1 MDAMT
6 PSFDSALDLSA
17 LAAKAAAP
25 AAATSAGAS
34 YVMTADD
41 RTFEAVMAKSMQHP
55 VVVEFTSPRANAQ
68 TLSDDLTAL
77 ANAAGGKWLLVRVDI
92 DASPALAQALG
103 IQAVPFVVGALGGQL
118 VPLFQGTQDK
128 AQVAAVID
136 QLLQAAV
143 GNGIVGQAQPVAGGP
158 AAPQDA
164 QQAPEPVAD
173 PRFAAADAAM
183 EAGDYAA
190 AVGEFDKILAQTPSD
205 HEALAGKA
213 GAELL
218 VRTAGV
224 DPAQVVARAQAEPG
238 DVDAQ
243 MDAADLELLGG
254 YPERAFARLVDA
266 VRVTAGDERERVR
279 VRLLALFETVGASD
293 PAVVQARRDLMTALF

>member
-1 MDAMT
+1 MT

-25 AAATSAGAS
+25 ATPAPGGAS
-34 YVMTADD
+34 YVQTADD

-55 VVVEFTSPRANAQ
+55 VVIEFTSPRANAQ
-68 TLSDDLTAL
+68 ALSDDLISL
-77 ANAAGGKWLLVRVDI
+77 ANAAAGKWLLVRVDI
-92 DASPALAQALG
+92 DASPALVQALG

-143 GNGIVGQAQPVAGGP
+143 GNGIVGHAQPVAGDP
-158 AAPQDA
+158 A
-164 QQAPEPVAD
+164 QAAVGEQAAEPVAD

-190 AVGEFDKILAQTPSD
+190 AVEEFDKILAQSPSD
-205 HEALAGKA
+205 PDAQAGKA

-218 VRTAGV
+218 VRTSGI
-224 DPAQVVARAQAEPG
+224 DPAQIVARAQDDPA

-243 MDAADLELLGG
+243 MAAADVEMLGG
-254 YPERAFARLVDA
+254 YPERAFARLVGV
-266 VRVTAGDERERVR
+266 VRTTAGADRDRVR